1 MSHTM
6 NHWGKLTIILFLGI
20 ATCLTSCQKEPK
32 EDPEPTKKEL
42 LVNKWTVLDVLAPN
56 NISVIGLDIAQI
68 KCLKDNIF
76 TIAANG
82 TYTIDEGT
90 VVCDPSSAGSGSW
103 PLPAF
108 IVLPPA
114 NCYLPGHD
122 RGIRPFC
129 TAAGRPAHRRAGRS
143 PPPALAFPGAPHRA
157 RRA

>member
-1 MSHTM
+1 M

-103 PLPAF
+103 TLTENDSKLTFTPNGGGDPLVFTLIDVNSTTLKVSYEMTDIPLPGTYTV
-108 IVLPPA
+108 VLQKQ
-114 NCYLPGHD
+114 
-122 RGIRPFC
+122 
-129 TAAGRPAHRRAGRS
+129 
-143 PPPALAFPGAPHRA
+143 
-157 RRA
+157 

>member
-103 PLPAF
+103 TLTENDSKLTFTPNGGGDPLVFTLIDVNSTTLKVSYEMTDIPLPGTYTV
-108 IVLPPA
+108 VLQKQ
-114 NCYLPGHD
+114 
-122 RGIRPFC
+122 
-129 TAAGRPAHRRAGRS
+129 
-143 PPPALAFPGAPHRA
+143 
-157 RRA
+157 

>member
-1 MSHTM
+1 MSNSTAR
-6 NHWGKLTIILFLGI
+6 WGKLTMILFLGI
-20 ATCLTSCQKEPK
+20 ALYLTACQKEQK

-103 PLPAF
+103 TLTENDSKLTFTPNGGGDPLVFTLIDVNSTTLKVSYEMTDIPLPGTYTV
-108 IVLPPA
+108 VLQKQ
-114 NCYLPGHD
+114 
-122 RGIRPFC
+122 
-129 TAAGRPAHRRAGRS
+129 
-143 PPPALAFPGAPHRA
+143 
-157 RRA
+157 

>member
-6 NHWGKLTIILFLGI
+6 NHWGKLTIILFPGI

-103 PLPAF
+103 TLTENDSKLTFTPNGGGDPLVFTLIDVNSTTLKVSYEMTDIPLPGTYTV
-108 IVLPPA
+108 VLQKQ
-114 NCYLPGHD
+114 
-122 RGIRPFC
+122 
-129 TAAGRPAHRRAGRS
+129 
-143 PPPALAFPGAPHRA
+143 
-157 RRA
+157 